1 MSDRHLAHWPD
12 QVPRHL
18 DVPAT
23 HLYANVERAAAQ
35 HPDKPY
41 FIFYDTP
48 LSYGQF
54 HVETERLAGYL
65 QQVCGVRKGD
75 RVLLYM
81 QNSPQYALAYYAILR
96 ADAVVVPVNPMNLT
110 DELRHYISDAQA
122 TTIFV
127 PQDLY
132 HHVQPLLNE
141 GVHEAPD
148 SEGLRHAI
156 VATYSDYLTEPT
168 DLRVPPFVTEPRR
181 AFSDA
186 GAVAW
191 MDALAANLSPS
202 PMTAGPDDMAVMPY
216 TSGTTGH
223 PKG

>member
-81 QNSPQYALAYYAILR
+81 QNSPQYAWR
-96 ADAVVVPVNPMNLT
+96 TTPSCGLT
-110 DELRHYISDAQA
+110 RWWCRS
-122 TTIFV
+122 T
-127 PQDLY
+127 
-132 HHVQPLLNE
+132 
-141 GVHEAPD
+141 
-148 SEGLRHAI
+148 R
-156 VATYSDYLTEPT
+156 
-168 DLRVPPFVTEPRR
+168 
-181 AFSDA
+181 
-186 GAVAW
+186 
-191 MDALAANLSPS
+191 
-202 PMTAGPDDMAVMPY
+202 
-216 TSGTTGH
+216 
-223 PKG
+223 